1 MAEDGQ
7 AVHLEAL
14 RSQQSATTP
23 HAARDAWEK
32 VIRSLLRTP
41 NEERGDLWE
50 SRNALANQFRAE
62 FLQAPVTPLSDDEA
76 AASTDLVQGFEQG
89 IMAIVKLQHRILG
102 PGDPKDQ
109 PMEGV
114 EAEEDMCHICFEDW
128 KSAGPAIKPHSLRG
142 HCPNPMYVPPPHPAR
157 AYMLMLLCLYGYS
170 AVHHS
175 FCAVSLL
182 LAFEPS
188 CFFVRRV
195 CRHAQPVPPHHCCA
209 DALALSASHVW
220 TNGLQRQ
227 TVTERQKGRLFA
239 QLAIRPSFQ
248 WSEAHPR
255 QHSRPVPGARQAAPL
270 QPTPTARFGSA

>member
-7 AVHLEAL
+7 AAHLESL
-14 RSQQSATTP
+14 RPQQSATAP

-41 NEERGDLWE
+41 SEERDDLWE

-239 QLAIRPSFQ
+239 QLATRPSFQ

-255 QHSRPVPGARQAAPL
+255 QHSRPVPGARQAGPL
-270 QPTPTARFGSA
+270 QATPTARFGSA